1 MRKLALVNATPEQL
15 PIISAQRMGAEVI
28 RGAAGSGKTSTALL
42 RMQSLKFMIEA
53 RKSRLDDPTPVRIL
67 VLTFN
72 RTLSG
77 YVSSLAEAQRHA
89 GSNAIVEISTFAK
102 WAVGLLPGRVL
113 DAAAASG
120 LLLGLIQG
128 ASVSGLAQDYLVDEI
143 DYVMGRFAIA
153 DLESY
158 IDCERT
164 GRGQMPR
171 VVASA
176 RRLILDQVVYPY
188 IAELEARNM
197 MDWNTLATEVLSELN
212 GDSYDVVVVDEAQDF
227 SANQLRAVMSS
238 LKEVHAATFVIDTA
252 QRIYARG
259 FTWAEAGVNVTPGAF
274 YRLLDNH
281 RNTVQ
286 IASFVS
292 SLLARVSIDNDGAMP
307 DLNRAYRGGSL
318 PYILEGEYPD
328 QVAWAINF
336 IKGLGLSEVSVG
348 FLAPL
353 GGGWLTYLKNRLVK
367 AGIDFVDITRNPEWP
382 EGGENVAIC
391 TFNSAKGLEFDHV
404 FILGLCEKNA
414 GLGVP
419 GHDDKEERMRRLF
432 AVACARAKDTLA
444 IGYLP
449 SEASFLMQGI
459 DRSLVQEIIL

>member
-53 RKSRLDDPTPVRIL
+53 RKGRLDDPTPVRIL

-77 YVSSLAEAQRHA
+77 YVSSLAEAQGQA
-89 GSNAIVEISTFAK
+89 GSSAIVEISTFAK
-102 WAVGLLPGRVL
+102 WAVSLLPGRALNPAV
-113 DAAAASG
+113 ASN
-120 LLLGLIQG
+120 LLLDLIRESNVQ
-128 ASVSGLAQDYLVDEI
+128 GLAQDYLVDEI
-143 DYVMGRFAIA
+143 DYVMGRFARG

-171 VVASA
+171 VVASM
-176 RRLILDQVVYPY
+176 RRLILDQVIYPY
-188 IAELEARNM
+188 IAELEARDM
-197 MDWNTLATEVLSELN
+197 MDWNTLATEVLSELDGN
-212 GDSYDVVVVDEAQDF
+212 SYDVVVVDEAQDF

-259 FTWAEAGVNVTPGAF
+259 FTWAEAGVNVPSGAF

-292 SLLARVSIDNDGAMP
+292 SLLTNINIDNDGAMP
-307 DLNRAYRGGSL
+307 DLNRAYRNGL
-318 PYILEGEYPD
+318 PPYIVEGEYPD
-328 QVAWAINF
+328 QVDWAINF
-336 IKGLGLSEVSVG
+336 IGNLNLSEVSVG

-353 GGGWLTYLKNRLVK
+353 GGGWLTYLKNRLAR
-367 AGIDFVDITRNPEWP
+367 AGVDFVDITRNPDWP
-382 EGGENVAIC
+382 EGEENVAIC

-414 GLGVP
+414 GVGLP

-432 AVACARAKDTLA
+432 AVACARARDTLA

-459 DRSLVQEIIL
+459 DRSLVREVVL